1 MLHIIVWVN
10 IFIVE
15 VGLIIG
21 AYLMSEKAK
30 AERDSDDSSAM
41 SDDQIAMLQG
51 LGAVLAIMAVLWV
64 CVICFLRERWAL

>member
-30 AERDSDDSSAM
+30 TEKDSDDSSAM
-41 SDDQIAMLQG
+41 ADDQIAMLQG